1 MAAARHD
8 WPRAMAH
15 EGFSVQNLSTLW
27 RTRVSRTAAA
37 DRPRNLLGASSAAL
51 SLRRVAMSVDR
62 QSSAHTATARRQAK
76 VLTISTFL
84 LLAKPNTRFLMSVR
98 NCDTEPYVNLSM
110 SRATGV
116 DNGAQR
122 AATTFEPNSVGI
134 VNRSA
139 NIAVFITDLAHRAIL
154 RKNILLRRDRDEKPQ
169 VSRRWHTF
177 WRRLGRQSG
186 QAIWAVPE
194 AVQVRRGT
202 ASDAVARGIGHPGCG
217 DRRCV
222 HFIGI
227 RNNSHRWLK
236 DRAGGESRRIGFNR
250 CLRHRRHR

>member
-15 EGFSVQNLSTLW
+15 EGFSVQNLSALW
-27 RTRVSRTAAA
+27 RTRVSRTAAPN
-37 DRPRNLLGASSAAL
+37 RPRNLLGASSAAI

-62 QSSAHTATARRQAK
+62 QSSALTATAGRQTK
-76 VLTISTFL
+76 VLTTSTFFV
-84 LLAKPNTRFLMSVR
+84 LAKPNTRFLTSVR
-98 NCDTEPYVNLSM
+98 NCDTKPYVNLSM
-110 SRATGV
+110 WRAVAV
-116 DNGAQR
+116 DKRAQR
-122 AATTFEPNSVGI
+122 AAITFGPNSVRI

-139 NIAVFITDLAHRAIL
+139 NVAVFITDLAHRAIL
-154 RKNILLRRDRDEKPQ
+154 RKNILLRRDRNEKPQ

-177 WRRLGRQSG
+177 WRCLGRQSG

-202 ASDAVARGIGHPGCG
+202 ASDAVARGIWHPGCG

-236 DRAGGESRRIGFNR
+236 DRAGGESRRISFNR
-250 CLRHRRHR
+250 